1 MRLLLACVLSFGPLL
16 VISAPQYRQRLGSQ
30 QGAARNR
37 GRGRGGGG
45 GRGYG
50 RRRPPPVIEYDDGT
64 DYDDGD
70 SYDRYN
76 SVEDRGYSVGR
87 GRGEYDNREY
97 SRTTERVVE
106 APRHPEVSE
115 PEKTEEEDKDGCGSE
130 CRNLLHELDHRKEDN
145 ICPYEGMVLDIYGY
159 CR

>member
-1 MRLLLACVLSFGPLL
+1 M
-16 VISAPQYRQRLGSQ
+16 
-30 QGAARNR
+30 
-37 GRGRGGGG
+37 
-45 GRGYG
+45 
-50 RRRPPPVIEYDDGT
+50 IEYDDGT